1 MNKEENISQDRYDGA
16 MYLVEGI
23 LDSLG
28 IGGEGIYTAFFGE
41 EMTRVAIHFFYV
53 KSESKDYIPYEY
65 GFNKEGA
72 LCLTLQ
78 IYDGMMNKGYKHIRS
93 EVERCIFGIL
103 HLLR

>member
-1 MNKEENISQDRYDGA
+1 MHKRDKKMNKEENISQDRYDGA

-53 KSESKDYIPYEY
+53 KSKR
-65 GFNKEGA
+65 F
-72 LCLTLQ
+72 
-78 IYDGMMNKGYKHIRS
+78 
-93 EVERCIFGIL
+93 
-103 HLLR
+103 